1 MRERQIERRRERA
14 KKEEFKVRNIGPHKV
29 FSHFSIAKPDGC
41 QYKVQIRSLT
51 EQLNTCTCPDY
62 QTNLLGTCKHIE
74 HVLLSLEK
82 KNKRLFRQAV
92 HKGSDLAQVA
102 LSYTDDVQVTVSR
115 PKRFTGKAGAFIDKH
130 FTRKGTLREP
140 VVRQLPAFLR
150 KLEKLNPRSRQRI
163 QVADEVLEHAS
174 FLEDHNEMEEL
185 KGRFVQHART
195 HQNALKLLDT
205 NLYPYQLDGVLHLAF
220 TRRAML
226 ADDMGL
232 GKTVQAIGACALLQR
247 ERGIERVLVITP
259 ASLKHQWK
267 REIERFTS
275 LSATVVQGP
284 QDKRALLYA
293 APTFFTIVNYEL
305 LLRDSYAFHHLKP
318 DVIILDEAQRIKNW
332 RTKTAMAVKKLRSKY
347 SFVLTGTPLENRLDE
362 LYSVLQFLDPRLLG
376 PLWQFNRRYFILEK
390 KRSGFK
396 VLGHKNLDELRKRI
410 EPTVLRRRKNEV
422 LLDLPDRVDNNYFV
436 PISKLQ
442 IEPYEDYR
450 ALVSRMA
457 AQAERRP
464 LTDQE
469 FKRLMSFL
477 TKMRVICDSLEL
489 HDNKIS
495 EKKCEAGAPKL
506 KELRSI
512 ISEQVK
518 ECGQKAIIF
527 SSFEG
532 MINLISKRVLE
543 PMKIKHVKL
552 SGKVPTSKRGKLIDE
567 FNESD
572 ECRVFL
578 STDAGSTGLNLQA
591 ASLVINADVPWNP
604 AVLDQR
610 VSRAHRH
617 GQKNTVNVINLI
629 TQGTIEE
636 RMLEVM
642 DTKRAIFAS
651 VLDDKEGIVDEL
663 TFDKSQGL
671 LKRINEILDRAVTSK
686 ASQRDE
692 LDPRKEEPEPI
703 DLDQIY
709 AQDLEAALNDELLL
723 LRPLSQTPLPQLPN
737 VQAYLVVTESNSSH
751 QETKALTKTFN
762 EHHHP
767 NPPFSAH
774 IFDRQA
780 FEGLRN
786 LFGDAFSNP
795 EKPLHQST
803 SLSLGRAQD
812 PETESKK
819 KRQQEARQRIER
831 ANDRLRLAKVL
842 VDGGFAKDAFSP
854 LEETIHCTIE
864 ALAIKEE
871 LIEVDEEKP
880 EYQMHHPLWQMEL
893 VDKNT
898 IDTQLAGRLSQAR
911 EIITYARQK
920 DHQEHHQEHLAE
932 KHLATIQGTAQELL
946 EIASA
951 QLER

>member
-1 MRERQIERRRERA
+1 MHERQINRRRERA
-14 KKEEFKVRNIGPHKV
+14 EKENFIVRNIGQRKI
-29 FSHFSIAKPDGC
+29 FSHFSVSRPDGRE
-41 QYKVQIRSLT
+41 YKVQIRSLT

-74 HVLLSLEK
+74 RVLLDLER
-82 KNKRLFRQAV
+82 KNKRLYRQAA
-92 HKGSDLAQVA
+92 HKGPELAQVA
-102 LSYTDDVQVTVSR
+102 LTYTDDVQVTVSR
-115 PKRFTGKAGAFIDKH
+115 PKRLTGKAGALVDRY
-130 FTRKGTLREP
+130 FTKKGTLRDP
-140 VVRQLPAFLR
+140 VSKQLPAFLR
-150 KLEKLNPRSRQRI
+150 KIESLSSRSKQRI
-163 QVADEVLEHAS
+163 QVADAVFEHAS
-174 FLEDHNEMEEL
+174 FIEDHGEMEQL
-185 KGRFVQHART
+185 KGHFVQHART
-195 HQNALKLLDT
+195 HQNSLKLLDT

-232 GKTVQAIGACALLQR
+232 GKTIQAIGACALLQR
-247 ERGIERVLVITP
+247 ERGVEKVLVVTP

-267 REIERFTS
+267 REIQRFTS

-284 QDKRALLYA
+284 QEKRALLYA
-293 APTFFTIVNYEL
+293 SPSFFTIVNYEL
-305 LLRDSYAFHHLKP
+305 LLRDAYAFHHLKP

-332 RTKTAMAVKKLRSKY
+332 RTKTAMAVKKLKSQY
-347 SFVLTGTPLENRLDE
+347 AFVLTGTPLENRLDE

-376 PLWQFNRRYFILEK
+376 PLWQFNQRYFLLEK

-396 VLGHKNLDELRKRI
+396 VLGHKNLDELRTRI
-410 EPTVLRRRKNEV
+410 EPAVLRRRKSEV

-436 PISKLQ
+436 PISELQ

-450 ALVSRMA
+450 ALVSRIA

-489 HDNKIS
+489 HDDKIS
-495 EKKCEAGAPKL
+495 EKQCEAGAPKL

-543 PMKIKHVKL
+543 PMKINHVKL
-552 SGKVPTSKRGKLIDE
+552 SGRVPSSKRGKLIDE
-567 FNESD
+567 FNESED
-572 ECRVFL
+572 CRVFL
-578 STDAGSTGLNLQA
+578 STDAGSTGLNLQS

-663 TFDKSQGL
+663 TFDKSHGL
-671 LKRINEILDRAVTSK
+671 LKRINEILGRTGAPK
-686 ASQRDE
+686 AQRTDE
-692 LDPRKEEPEPI
+692 RETTKEEPEQLN
-703 DLDQIY
+703 LDQTY

-723 LRPLSQTPLPQLPN
+723 LRPLSQTPLPQPSN
-737 VQAYLVVTESNSSH
+737 VQAYLVVTETNSSH
-751 QETKALTKTFN
+751 GETKALTKAFN
-762 EHHHP
+762 EQHHP
-767 NPPFSAH
+767 NPPYAAH

-786 LFGDAFSNP
+786 LFGDAFTSP
-795 EKPLHQST
+795 EKPLHLST
-803 SLSLGRAQD
+803 SLALGQTHD
-812 PETESKK
+812 PETENKK
-819 KRQQEARQRIER
+819 IRQQEARQRIER
-831 ANDRLRLAKVL
+831 ATDRLRLSKVL
-842 VDGGFAKDAFSP
+842 IDSGFAKDAFKP

-871 LIEVDEEKP
+871 IIEIDEEIS
-880 EYQMHHPLWQMEL
+880 EESQMNHPMWQMEL

-898 IDTQLAGRLSQAR
+898 LGTQLAGRLSQAR

-920 DHQEHHQEHLAE
+920 EQQEKLAE

-946 EIASA
+946 ETASA
-951 QLER
+951 QLDR